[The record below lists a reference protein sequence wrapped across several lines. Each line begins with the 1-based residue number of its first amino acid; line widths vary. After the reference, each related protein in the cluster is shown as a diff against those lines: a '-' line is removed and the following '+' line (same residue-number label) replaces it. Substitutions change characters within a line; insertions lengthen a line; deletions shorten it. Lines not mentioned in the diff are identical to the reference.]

1 MTRHADHAPST
12 RASDADLHLHGDA
25 YARGARDDLA
35 VNVLAGGPPP
45 WLRAAVAAALG
56 DLGAYPDEADA
67 IAAVAERH
75 ARSAEEVVLLNGASQ
90 AFWLAAALGPRRPVC
105 VHPSFT
111 EPEVALRAARRPPRR
126 VVLDEPW
133 ELRATDV
140 PDDAD
145 LVVVGNP
152 TNPTG
157 VLHRGH
163 ALAALCRPGR
173 VTLVDE
179 SFMDFVPGEPETLA
193 AERELPGLVVARSL
207 TKLHAIPGLRAGYL
221 LAPAPLAARL
231 RAQRPAWSVNAL
243 ALAAVQAIV
252 AHPEHAEAIALDTA
266 RARADLV
273 AQLAEVPGAI
283 VHPGAA
289 NFVLVHLPQG
299 DGAAHHLRA
308 QRIAVRPCASFPGL
322 TADHL
327 RLTVRDAATHA
338 RVTAAL
344 RGALSPSRS
353 AARSLGRGSR

>member
-1 MTRHADHAPST
+1 VTRHDADPPGSRT
-12 RASDADLHLHGDA
+12 SDVDLHLHGDEL
-25 YARGARDDLA
+25 ARGARDDLA

-45 WLRAAVAAALG
+45 WLRAAVAAALD
-56 DLGAYPDEADA
+56 DLGAYPDETAA

-75 ARSAEEVVLLNGASQ
+75 GRSADEVVLLNGASQ

-111 EPEVALRAARRPPRR
+111 EPEVALRAGRRPPRR
-126 VVLDEPW
+126 VVLDAPW
-133 ELRATDV
+133 KLRAADV

-157 VLHRGH
+157 VLHPRRE
-163 ALAALCRPGR
+163 LAALCRPGR

-193 AERELPGLVVARSL
+193 AERGLPGLVVARSL

-221 LAPAPLAARL
+221 LAPVPVAARL

-243 ALAAVQAIV
+243 ALAALQAI
-252 AHPEHAEAIALDTA
+252 AGRPEHAEAVAAQTT

-273 AQLAEVPGAI
+273 ARLAGVPGAT

-289 NFVLVHLPQG
+289 NFVLVHLPAG
-299 DGAAHHLRA
+299 GAAARQLRA
-308 QRIAVRPCASFPGL
+308 EGIAVRPCASFPGL

-327 RLTVRDAATHA
+327 RLTVRDPAAHE
-338 RVTAAL
+338 RVACAL
-344 RGALSPSRS
+344 R
-353 AARSLGRGSR
+353 AAQPDAIRRSLASMR